1 MLTRGHARLCVIT
14 SLCIL
19 VLFFVARI
27 VHCHVITLHIA
38 NTSRQIENSTLG
50 VSCSSFQNLE
60 PSADKIQFEAIFAI
74 NAPWRTD
81 RRDSL
86 TLAAAF
92 THITIKWIDGVNV
105 SSLDE
110 RAYPQG
116 NHRTMPKGN
125 LGSWRAHM
133 NTIRT

>member
-14 SLCIL
+14 SLCSL
-19 VLFFVARI
+19 LLFFVTRI
-27 VHCHVITLHIA
+27 VHHHVNSLSIA
-38 NTSRQIENSTLG
+38 STPRAIENSTLG
-50 VSCSSFQNLE
+50 VRYCASQSLESST
-60 PSADKIQFEAIFAI
+60 KRMQFETVFAI
-74 NAPWRTD
+74 NVPWRTD

-86 TLAAAF
+86 TLAAAS
-92 THITIKWIDGVNV
+92 TQIKIEWVDGVNV
-105 SSLDE
+105 FSLDE

-133 NTIRT
+133 NAIRT